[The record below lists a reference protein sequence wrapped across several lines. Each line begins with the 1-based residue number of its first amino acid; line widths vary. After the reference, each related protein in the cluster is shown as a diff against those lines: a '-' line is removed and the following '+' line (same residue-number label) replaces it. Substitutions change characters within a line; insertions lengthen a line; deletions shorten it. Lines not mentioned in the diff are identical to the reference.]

1 VVVQFGETV
10 AIVAVDGDELLL
22 VRQPRA
28 GAVEQVVEVP
38 AGKIEPGES
47 PREAAEREL
56 AEECGVR
63 ASRWT
68 ELGAFYA
75 AAAYSTEYVHA
86 FAAEDIGEAGP
97 AELEVLRLPLPE
109 ALERVNDASSLAALA
124 LWSVKSRSC

>member
-10 AIVAVDGDELLL
+10 AIVAVDGDRLLL
-22 VRQPRA
+22 VRQPRP
-28 GAVEQVVEVP
+28 GASEPMIEVP

-75 AAAYSTEYVHA
+75 AAAYSTEYLHA
-86 FAAEDIGEAGP
+86 FSAEGLSESGP
-97 AELEVLRLPLPE
+97 AELEVLRLPLQE
-109 ALERVNDASSLAALA
+109 ALDRINDGSSLAAIA

>member
-1 VVVQFGETV
+1 MLVKLGETV

-22 VRQPRA
+22 VRQARP
-28 GAVEQVVEVP
+28 GSSEPLIEIP

-56 AEECGVR
+56 AEEGGVQ

-86 FAAEDIGEAGP
+86 FAAEDLAELGS
-97 AELEVLRLPLPE
+97 AELEVRRLPLQE
-109 ALERVNDASSLAALA
+109 AVKRINDASSLAAIA

>member
-1 VVVQFGETV
+1 MLVRFGETV

-22 VRQPRA
+22 VRQQRA
-28 GAVEQVVEVP
+28 GAVEPVIEVP
-38 AGKIEPGES
+38 AGKIDPGES

-63 ASRWT
+63 ALRWT

-86 FAAEDIGEAGP
+86 FAAEDVEAAGV
-97 AELEVLRLPLPE
+97 AELEVLRLPLRD
-109 ALERVNDASSLAALA
+109 ALEQVNDASSLAAIA
-124 LWSVKSRSC
+124 VWSVKSR

>member
-1 VVVQFGETV
+1 M
-10 AIVAVDGDELLL
+10 I
-22 VRQPRA
+22 
-28 GAVEQVVEVP
+28 EVP

-47 PREAAEREL
+47 PREAAERER

-86 FAAEDIGEAGP
+86 FAAEDLAEVGP
-97 AELEVLRLPLPE
+97 AELEVMRLPLQE
-109 ALERVNDASSLAALA
+109 AIEHINDASSLAAIA